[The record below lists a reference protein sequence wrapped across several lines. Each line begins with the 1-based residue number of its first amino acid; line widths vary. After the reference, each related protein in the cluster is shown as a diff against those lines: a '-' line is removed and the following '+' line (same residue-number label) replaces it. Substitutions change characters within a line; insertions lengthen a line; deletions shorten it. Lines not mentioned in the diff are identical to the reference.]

1 MLKKTITYTDF
12 NGNERTETHYF
23 HLTQAE
29 ALELEMSAAGGLSE
43 HVRRIVE
50 AQDTPTLIKLF
61 KDIIKM
67 SYGVKSPDGK
77 KFEKSEE
84 LFKDFAQTNAYSK
97 LFMELSTNADEAS
110 KFVNGILDVVEPNG
124 TVAIQPQVN

>member
-29 ALELEMSAAGGLSE
+29 ALELEMSASGGLSE

-50 AQDTPTLIKLF
+50 AQDTPTLIKLW
-61 KDIIKM
+61 KEIIKM
-67 SYGVKSPDGK
+67 AYGVKSPDGK

-84 LFKDFAQTNAYSK
+84 LFKEFAQTNAYSK
-97 LFMELSTNADEAS
+97 LFMELSTNADEAA
-110 KFVNGILDVVEPNG
+110 KFVNGIMDIVEPNG
-124 TVAIQPQVN
+124 TKAITTTN